1 MKHNVRQCSKCL
13 KDTAYRCASCP
24 CDFCLLCK
32 EAHVQDL
39 KTIDHDVTLY
49 SKTFNYIP
57 KQEFCLKHPDNVYKT
72 YCKLC
77 QVPVCYYCRKQRKH
91 KQTDIKAAYKV
102 RRQQRRNSQHQK

>member
-24 CDFCLLCK
+24 CDHCLLCK
-32 EAHVQDL
+32 ETHVQDL

-57 KQEFCLKHPDNVYKT
+57 KQEFCLKPYL
-72 YCKLC
+72 KLN
-77 QVPVCYYCRKQRKH
+77 PFPH
-91 KQTDIKAAYKV
+91 DISYDL
-102 RRQQRRNSQHQK
+102 